1 MRDARVA
8 AMLKRALDVVGALG
22 LLAACAP
29 LLVLLALAVRLGSR
43 GPVLFRQ
50 PRAGRRGRV
59 FPILKF
65 RTMHENADDLLAMHL
80 ARHPAAAAEWRRFRR
95 LDLDPRVVAG
105 IGRFLRTSSLDELP
119 QLWNVLR
126 GDMSLVGPRPLELP
140 VLEHI
145 DPVLRERRETM
156 RPGITGLWQVSG
168 RSEMDMDALASL
180 DAGYVDHWSLWGD
193 LRILART
200 PAAVVSRRGAY

>member
-1 MRDARVA
+1 MRSAGSAVI
-8 AMLKRALDVVGALG
+8 LKRALDVVGALA

-29 LLVLLALAVRLGSR
+29 LLVLLALTVRLGSR

-50 PRAGRRGRV
+50 SRAGRRGRV
-59 FPILKF
+59 FQMLKF
-65 RTMHENADDLLAMHL
+65 RTMYTNADDLLATYL

-95 LDLDPRVVAG
+95 LDQDPRVVAG

-145 DPVLRERRETM
+145 DPVLRERRQAM

-168 RSEMDMDALASL
+168 RSELDMDALATL
-180 DAGYVDHWSLWGD
+180 DAGYVEHWSLWSD

-200 PAAVVSRRGAY
+200 PAAVLSRRGAY